1 MAENQDRND
10 DPILDP
16 TQQEDNDVLFQLEMQ
31 ARNLLLGYW
40 KHGVAG
46 ILSVL
51 GVILIFGVID
61 HVITSGLQETSYQVA
76 MIDKKLAE
84 DDPGF
89 VDLSAPT
96 TPTQTAILNKA
107 AEFYAQAGAEGKGA
121 AGADAWIKAATTQL
135 RLGDL
140 AAAQSAYQAALDTK
154 DEGVIG
160 YAARNG
166 LASIHMA
173 EGRTD
178 QAIALY
184 REIADSQRDY
194 LAERAL
200 MDLAAAYDA
209 TGDTAQLGAI
219 ITEFDERFPG
229 SARRARMPVASET
242 TAANGG

>member
-16 TQQEDNDVLFQLEMQ
+16 TQQEEADVVFQLEMQ

-40 KHGVAG
+40 KHGVAT

-51 GVILIFGVID
+51 GLILVYGIVD
-61 HVITSGLQETSYQVA
+61 HFITKGLQKTSYEVA
-76 MIDKKLAE
+76 RIDKKLSE
-84 DDPGF
+84 DDPGY

-96 TPTQTAILNKA
+96 TPTQTAILTKA
-107 AEFYAQAGAEGKGA
+107 AELYTAAGDDGGGA
-121 AGADAWIKAATTQL
+121 PGADAHIKAATMHL

-140 AAAQSAYQAALDTK
+140 ASAQQAYQSALAAEDG
-154 DEGVIG
+154 GVIG

-166 LASIHMA
+166 LASIYMA

-178 QAIALY
+178 EAIALY
-184 REIADSQRDY
+184 RTIADDQKDY

-200 MDLAAAYDA
+200 MDLANAYDA
-209 TGDTAQLGAI
+209 AGDSAQLTAVVA
-219 ITEFDERFPG
+219 EFDLRFPG
-229 SARRARMPVASET
+229 SPRRARLPVVSTSTAS
-242 TAANGG
+242 NGG